1 MKILYVGFGGFIG
14 AIARYFI
21 SGIVH
26 KFWDQSLF
34 PIGTLSVN
42 LLGCVLIGFLSGLAI
57 SRQLFSPEARLFV
70 LVGFLGSLTT
80 FSTFAYE
87 TFALSLDAGF
97 SKALLNIGLQILF
110 GLLAVWIGY
119 DVAKLF

>member
-1 MKILYVGFGGFIG
+1 MKILYVGLGGFIG
-14 AIARYFI
+14 AIARYLF

-26 KFWDQSLF
+26 KIWDQSLF

-42 LLGCVLIGFLSGLAI
+42 LLGCVLVGFLSGLAI
-57 SRQLFSPEARLFV
+57 SRQFFSPEARLFV

-87 TFALSLDAGF
+87 TFALSLDADF
-97 SKALLNIGLQILF
+97 SKALLNIGLQIFF
-110 GLLAVWIGY
+110 GLFAVWIGY